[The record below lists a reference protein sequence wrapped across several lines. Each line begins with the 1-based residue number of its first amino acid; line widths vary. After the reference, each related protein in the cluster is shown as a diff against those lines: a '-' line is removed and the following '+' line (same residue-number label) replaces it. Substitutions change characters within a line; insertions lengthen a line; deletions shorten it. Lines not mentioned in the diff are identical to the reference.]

1 VNQILGISGDNVPP
15 GEVVQ
20 LASFFLWY
28 QQQLLPGS
36 IDLDWFSSS
45 QNPIEKSI
53 EICPQLRW
61 FYYHS

>member
-1 VNQILGISGDNVPP
+1 
-15 GEVVQ
+15 VQ